1 MRNGQASVPGSSSI
15 GLAMMAS
22 SSRSSK
28 MAGFWRPIAAST
40 AIGARGASAGVG
52 SESRE
57 LRLAVVSLETAL
69 ERETA
74 LEGPVESEVALAT
87 SPSPSPAPAPAPAS
101 GISRCG
107 ATGCVVT
114 LGASV
119 SPPLAGPL

>member
-87 SPSPSPAPAPAPAS
+87 SPSPSPAPAPAS